1 MKVLCDDAPFSVLRN
16 VIDKSIATYGDHHL
30 IECSGNQDKG
40 RSNSYFGK
48 ALNRSEDAK
57 AAGWTREIGYGDTVT
72 AFKKMAIMHLI
83 NSTIP
88 GLPVIFYGDEIGMPG
103 GNDPDCR
110 RMMKFES
117 LNEYEIKIKK
127 EVSYLLKLRSSSL
140 PLIYGDLKWIEI
152 SDHRLVYSRSYG

>member
-1 MKVLCDDAPFSVLRN
+1 
-16 VIDKSIATYGDHHL
+16 
-30 IECSGNQDKG
+30 
-40 RSNSYFGK
+40 
-48 ALNRSEDAK
+48 
-57 AAGWTREIGYGDTVT
+57 
-72 AFKKMAIMHLI
+72 MHLI

-117 LNEYEIKIKK
+117 LSEHEIKIKK

-140 PLIYGDLKWIEI
+140 PLIYGNLEWIEI
-152 SDHRLVYSRSYG
+152 SDHRLVYSRSYGDEKVTIFINKDDVKQEFNHNGLTFVLNPYTYKIYNYK

>member
-1 MKVLCDDAPFSVLRN
+1 
-16 VIDKSIATYGDHHL
+16 
-30 IECSGNQDKG
+30 
-40 RSNSYFGK
+40 
-48 ALNRSEDAK
+48 
-57 AAGWTREIGYGDTVT
+57 
-72 AFKKMAIMHLI
+72 MAIMHLI

-117 LNEYEIKIKK
+117 LNEQEIKLKR

-140 PLIYGDLKWIEI
+140 SLIYGDLEWTEV
-152 SDHRLVYSRSYG
+152 SDHRLVYSRSYGGEKVTIYINKDAELQEFNHNGLTFGLNPYTYKLFKNKR